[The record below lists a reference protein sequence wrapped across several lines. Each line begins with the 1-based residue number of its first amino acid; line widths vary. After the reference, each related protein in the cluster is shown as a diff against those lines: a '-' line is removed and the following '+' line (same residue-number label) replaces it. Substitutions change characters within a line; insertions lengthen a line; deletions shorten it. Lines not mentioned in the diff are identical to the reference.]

1 MEKWALASRK
11 EGRTVNPEA
20 VNIQD
25 CMEKWQ
31 YRGLGVLLND
41 GRVLGFADGTGEDL
55 DNSDRERGK

>member
-1 MEKWALASRK
+1 M
-11 EGRTVNPEA
+11 VNPEA

-25 CMEKWQ
+25 CMENWQ

-41 GRVLGFADGTGEDL
+41 GRVLGFAGGTGEDL